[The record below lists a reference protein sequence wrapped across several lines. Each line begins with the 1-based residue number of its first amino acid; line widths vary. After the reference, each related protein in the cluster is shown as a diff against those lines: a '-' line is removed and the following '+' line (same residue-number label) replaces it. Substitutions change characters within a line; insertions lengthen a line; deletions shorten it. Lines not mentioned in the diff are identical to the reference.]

1 MTRNLESRV
10 EILTPIENPDLRREL
25 HALIETQLA
34 DRRSAWDM
42 RADGSYVQRRP
53 RGTHKAR
60 ASQEILI
67 EAARLRSE
75 RAKRLRKVKPRAFA
89 RRGPK

>member
-1 MTRNLESRV
+1 ML
-10 EILTPIENPDLRREL
+10 
-25 HALIETQLA
+25 ETQLA

-42 RADGSYVQRRP
+42 HADGSYVQRRP
-53 RGTHKAR
+53 RGGQKAR
-60 ASQEILI
+60 SSQEILI